1 VQEVFPPVG
10 RDKLRQHHGQVSSIA
25 LTFHPVSMGPPGTP
39 DARPA
44 IRYVWWGPG
53 CPRGTNQQRDTKDAA
68 SIILARCRAR
78 HFRGDG
84 RPAPAFRAFPPLAF
98 GLTAG

>member
-10 RDKLRQHHGQVSSIA
+10 RDKIRQHHGQVSSIA

-44 IRYVWWGPG
+44 IRYVWGAMAA
-53 CPRGTNQQRDTKDAA
+53 RGARISKETKDAA
-68 SIILARCRAR
+68 STISARCRAR

-84 RPAPAFRAFPPLAF
+84 RPVPAFRTFLPLAF